1 MKIKIN
7 FIIFVIMATPL
18 LESEYVQATYNSIS
32 RQFDGSRF
40 CMWPEIVRFL
50 DSLAVGSLIAD
61 IGCGNGKYLDYRA
74 RDCAV
79 VACDTSAELLKIA
92 REKPTGC
99 LSFSL
104 GNMMAL
110 PYRTGLFDAVIS
122 VAVVHHI
129 STRERRIAGV
139 KELIRIVSPG
149 GKICISVWGD
159 EQVKKTKWQLCN
171 TDNSNTDYMIPFDK
185 RNGEVIMRYYHL
197 FTEDD
202 FKNVLNKCS
211 LEAKVESFVF
221 DKDNWIAILRKI

>member
-1 MKIKIN
+1 
-7 FIIFVIMATPL
+7 MATPL
-18 LESEYVQATYNSIS
+18 FESEYVQATYNSIS
-32 RQFDGSRF
+32 RQFDSSRF
-40 CMWPEIVRFL
+40 CMWPEVVRFL

-61 IGCGNGKYLDYRA
+61 IGCGNGKYLDYCA
-74 RDCAV
+74 RNCAV

-92 REKPTGC
+92 RERRTGC

-104 GNMMAL
+104 GNIMAL
-110 PYRTGLFDAVIS
+110 PYRTGLFDTVIS

-129 STRERRIAGV
+129 STTERRVAAV
-139 KELIRIVSPG
+139 RELIRIVRPG
-149 GKICISVWGD
+149 GKICISVWAD

-202 FKNVLNKCS
+202 FKDVLNKCS

>member
-1 MKIKIN
+1 M
-7 FIIFVIMATPL
+7 VTTVAPL
-18 LESEYVQATYNSIS
+18 LETEFVQATYNSIS

-61 IGCGNGKYLDYRA
+61 IGCGNGKYLDYCA

-79 VACDTSAELLKIA
+79 VACDTSPELLKIA
-92 REKPTGC
+92 RERRTGC

-104 GNMMAL
+104 GNMLAI
-110 PYRTGLFDAVIS
+110 PYRTGLFDAVIN
-122 VAVVHHI
+122 VAVLHHI
-129 STRERRIAGV
+129 STMERRVAAV
-139 KELIRIVSPG
+139 RELIRIVHPG
-149 GKICISVWGD
+149 GKICISVWAD

-171 TDNSNTDYMIPFDK
+171 TNNSNTDYMIPFDK

-202 FKNVLNKCS
+202 FRTVLSECVD
-211 LEAKVESFVF
+211 EAQLESFVF

>member
-1 MKIKIN
+1 MS
-7 FIIFVIMATPL
+7 ATL
-18 LESEYVQATYNSIS
+18 LERQFVQATYNSIS
-32 RQFDGSRF
+32 RQFDGTRF
-40 CMWPEIVRFL
+40 CMWPEVVRFL
-50 DSLAVGSLIAD
+50 DSLPSGSLIAD
-61 IGCGNGKYLDYRA
+61 IGCGNGKYLNYRA

-92 REKPTGC
+92 RERRAGC

-104 GNMMAL
+104 GNMLAL
-110 PYRTGLFDAVIS
+110 PYRTGLFDAVIN
-122 VAVVHHI
+122 VAVLHHI
-129 STRERRIAGV
+129 STRERRVAAV
-139 KELIRIVSPG
+139 KELIRIVRTG
-149 GKICISVWGD
+149 GKICISAWAD

-171 TDNSNTDYMIPFDK
+171 TNNSNTDYMIPFDK

-202 FKNVLNKCS
+202 FKDVLNKCS

>member
-1 MKIKIN
+1 MS
-7 FIIFVIMATPL
+7 ATL

-40 CMWPEIVRFL
+40 CMWPEVVRFL
-50 DSLAVGSLIAD
+50 DSQATGSLIAD
-61 IGCGNGKYLDYRA
+61 IGCGNGKYLDYRV
-74 RDCAV
+74 RDCMM

-92 REKPTGC
+92 RERREGC

-104 GNMMAL
+104 GNMLAL
-110 PYRTGLFDAVIS
+110 PYRPGLFDAVIN
-122 VAVVHHI
+122 VAVLHHI
-129 STRERRIAGV
+129 STTERRIAAV
-139 KELIRIVSPG
+139 KELLRIVRPG
-149 GKICISVWGD
+149 GRVCISVWAD

-171 TDNSNTDYMIPFDK
+171 TNNSNTDYMIPFDK

-197 FTEDD
+197 FTEAD
-202 FKNVLNKCS
+202 FKDVLNKCS

>member
-1 MKIKIN
+1 MN
-7 FIIFVIMATPL
+7 FVFFIFVIMSATL
-18 LESEYVQATYNSIS
+18 LERQFVQATYNSIS
-32 RQFDGSRF
+32 RQFDGTRF
-40 CMWPEIVRFL
+40 CMWPEVVRFL
-50 DSLAVGSLIAD
+50 DSLPSGSLIAD
-61 IGCGNGKYLDYRA
+61 IGCGNGKYLNYRA

-92 REKPTGC
+92 RERRAGC

-104 GNMMAL
+104 GNMLAL
-110 PYRTGLFDAVIS
+110 PYRTGLFDAVIN
-122 VAVVHHI
+122 VAVLHHI
-129 STRERRIAGV
+129 STRERRVAAV
-139 KELIRIVSPG
+139 KELIRIVRTG
-149 GKICISVWGD
+149 GKICISAWAD

-171 TDNSNTDYMIPFDK
+171 TNNSNTDYMIPFDK

-202 FKNVLNKCS
+202 FKDVLNKCS